1 MVYTEAMLDAV
12 AAADAGSAFLGNQ
25 SIEADYVEQMRNLA
39 RQRLGLAGL
48 RLAIF
53 FENEMP

>member
-1 MVYTEAMLDAV
+1 MTLKAVTPISPAKTDDAYV
-12 AAADAGSAFLGNQ
+12 ALMQNIS
-25 SIEADYVEQMRNLA
+25 

-53 FENEMP
+53 FENELP